1 MCRICTDPVDTL
13 VKVTWLD
20 CSSCPSLAAIP
31 PELVSLVTLRCSR
44 NPLLVS
50 IPDTLVNL
58 RELYCHECPLLVS
71 IPSTLAKLAF
81 LHCVNCPLLPFI
93 PSTLSA
99 LTYLNC
105 SGCRRLTSVPSMR
118 RASQYCHGCPWLPQT
133 AAAYPRHLPALL
145 RIQLW
150 FRRGRKQTFRRWIRT
165 RAFNE
170 WIFHPERIGGK
181 LAKRQ
186 LEAELDN
193 MRPEKR
199 QKTE

>member
-1 MCRICTDPVDTL
+1 MCRICTEPIASL
-13 VKVTWLD
+13 VNVTWLD

-31 PELVSLVTLRCSR
+31 AELVNLVTLRCSR

-118 RASQYCHGCPWLPQT
+118 RATQYCHGCPWLPQT
-133 AAAYPRHLPALL
+133 AVAYPTHLPSLL
-145 RIQLW
+145 RLQRW
-150 FRRGRKQTFRRWIRT
+150 FRTGKRQVFKRVLRT

-170 WIFHPERIGGK
+170 FVFHPDRIGGK
-181 LAKRQ
+181 LVKRQ
-186 LEAELDN
+186 MEAELGA
-193 MRPEKR
+193 MRPEKK
-199 QKTE
+199 Q